1 MSRFP
6 RYISRYIAESRLPL
20 GHVVYNTKIDRKK
33 TVHVH
38 SAHAAHE
45 CAARESKE
53 KTNTECILAVIRDAG
68 STSQHCLVGLLV
80 RLGILLRSV
89 IHTAESDFAA
99 SLTP

>member
-1 MSRFP
+1 M
-6 RYISRYIAESRLPL
+6 YIQHMLPMNVL
-20 GHVVYNTKIDRKK
+20 HVRVKK
-33 TVHVH
+33 
-38 SAHAAHE
+38 
-45 CAARESKE
+45 KPM
-53 KTNTECILAVIRDAG
+53 KKPNTECLLAVIRDAG